1 MNMLESN
8 QHNADS
14 SMNEATP
21 DCSIEFT
28 QQLVQR
34 VYGIECEAI
43 QLACER
49 DQIFKLLHTDKRSL
63 ILRFTN
69 PGEDYAVTDF
79 QTRALQHV
87 AVAAPALPLPRII
100 KSLNQEANVKVILE
114 DNRESYVRVIS
125 CLPGIALT
133 NVPDRNP
140 AIRLQMAVLLAQL
153 GRALQDFNHPASGH
167 ELLWDMKRASQLR
180 QYLVYIEDRE
190 VRQLATRGL
199 DNFELY
205 ALALQSTLRS
215 QVIHND
221 LNFSNVLIAED
232 SNDITGIIDFGDMVY
247 APLINDLAVAAAYQ
261 LSHEGEDSL
270 TVLKEFVSA
279 YHQVLPLQ
287 EEELTTL
294 YDLIITRQVLTLTI
308 TAWRA
313 SLYPENKDYILRNQS
328 TALKAIKRLFALN
341 RDEVNRELVKTCLE

>member
-1 MNMLESN
+1 MRENSP
-8 QHNADS
+8 HNAD

-21 DCSIEFT
+21 DNSDEFT
-28 QQLVQR
+28 RQLVQR
-34 VYGIECEAI
+34 VYGIKCQVA

-49 DQIFKLLHTDKRSL
+49 DQIFKLHCTDKRSL

-87 AVAAPALPLPRII
+87 AASAPIIPLPRIV
-100 KSLNQEANVKVILE
+100 KSLNHEADVKVTLE

-125 CLPGIALT
+125 CLPGIPLT
-133 NVPDRNP
+133 NVPDRNQD
-140 AIRLQMAVLLAQL
+140 IRLQIAALLAQL
-153 GRALQDFNHPASGH
+153 GRALKDFNHPASGH

-180 QYLVYIEDRE
+180 QYMVYIEDRE

-199 DNFELY
+199 DNFEHY
-205 ALALQSTLRS
+205 ALARQSTLRS

-221 LNFSNVLIAED
+221 LNFSNLLIAED
-232 SNDITGIIDFGDMVY
+232 SDDITGIIDFGDMVY

-270 TVLKEFVSA
+270 IVLKDFVLA
-279 YHQVLPLQ
+279 YHQVQPLH

-313 SLYPENKDYILRNQS
+313 SLYPENKGYILRNQPI
-328 TALKAIKRLFALN
+328 ALKAIKRMFNLN
-341 RDEVNRELVKTCLE
+341 RDEVNSELVKICLE